1 MSKLRALWRNG
12 RGLLF
17 VVLVGIAFY
26 EMLEH
31 FSSVRAV
38 ISRTTSVLMP
48 ILCGLMVAYIIN
60 IPATILQ
67 GTLFKKAHAAG
78 KKYVV
83 PLTVVLS
90 YLIVFGIL
98 TAVLVIVIPKA
109 VDSVKI
115 LFDNFETYYNSAAK
129 WATEFWEGLNLS
141 DEVTARAVE
150 ISNKILDNVE
160 VFTTN
165 LAPKLLGY
173 TFNAVSTVAD
183 ILLALAFSIYA
194 ILDKNR
200 LLAHSRRFVRSVFN
214 EKHSSGILEVF
225 SYANLTF
232 RGYFAGQITSCTII
246 GILCYIGMRIMNMP
260 FPEMISV
267 FIAVFAMIPI
277 LGPWLSTIPSAFII
291 LMTSPGK
298 PELVLYFVIMII
310 IIQQID
316 NNLVYP
322 RVVGDAV
329 GLSSAWVL
337 GAVILG
343 SGLFGIAGLIFAVPV
358 TAVLYRL
365 LADWTNER
373 ARQRGVP
380 IIDTVPGVKYDL
392 RGHVRRSFKKK
403 KNNASPGSGK
413 LRTKATKTETR
424 ETAVADKAGR
434 TEKSENEN
442 SDNK

>member
-12 RGLLF
+12 RGMLF
-17 VVLVGIAFY
+17 IVLVGIAFY

-31 FSSVRAV
+31 FSAVRAV
-38 ISRTTSVLMP
+38 FSQTVSVLMP
-48 ILCGLMVAYIIN
+48 IICGLMVAYVIN

-67 GTLFKKAHAAG
+67 GTLFGKAHAAG
-78 KKYVV
+78 KKFVV
-83 PLTVVLS
+83 PLTVALS
-90 YLIVFGIL
+90 YIIVFGIL
-98 TAVLVIVIPKA
+98 AAVLIIVIPKA
-109 VDSVKI
+109 ADSVKL
-115 LFDNFETYYNSAAK
+115 LFDNFESYYNSAAK

-141 DEVTARAVE
+141 DEVTTRAVE
-150 ISNKILDNVE
+150 ISSKILDNIE
-160 VFTTN
+160 AFTTE

-183 ILLALAFSIYA
+183 ILLAFAFSIYA

-200 LLAHSRRFVRSVFN
+200 LLAHSRRFVRSVFS
-214 EKHSSGILEVF
+214 EKNSEKILEVF

-246 GILCYIGMRIMNMP
+246 GILCYIGMRIMNLP

-277 LGPWLSTIPSAFII
+277 LGPWLSTVPSAFII
-291 LMTSPGK
+291 LMTSPDK
-298 PELVLYFVIMII
+298 PELVLYFVLMII

-343 SGLFGIAGLIFAVPV
+343 SGLFGIVGLIFAVPV

-380 IIDTVPGVKYDL
+380 IIDTVPGAKYDL
-392 RGHVRRSFKKK
+392 RGHVRRSFKKRKSRQAAGTEKAENSAGTAAK
-403 KNNASPGSGK
+403 KTEQAAEQTPGS
-413 LRTKATKTETR
+413 A
-424 ETAVADKAGR
+424 
-434 TEKSENEN
+434 EKNSEN
-442 SDNK
+442 K

>member
-1 MSKLRALWRNG
+1 M
-12 RGLLF
+12 LF

-98 TAVLVIVIPKA
+98 TAVLIIVIPKA
-109 VDSVKI
+109 ADSVKI

-141 DEVTARAVE
+141 DEVTAHAVE

-277 LGPWLSTIPSAFII
+277 LGGAARF
-291 LMTSPGK
+291 
-298 PELVLYFVIMII
+298 
-310 IIQQID
+310 
-316 NNLVYP
+316 
-322 RVVGDAV
+322 RV
-329 GLSSAWVL
+329 
-337 GAVILG
+337 
-343 SGLFGIAGLIFAVPV
+343 
-358 TAVLYRL
+358 
-365 LADWTNER
+365 
-373 ARQRGVP
+373 
-380 IIDTVPGVKYDL
+380 
-392 RGHVRRSFKKK
+392 RS
-403 KNNASPGSGK
+403 
-413 LRTKATKTETR
+413 
-424 ETAVADKAGR
+424 
-434 TEKSENEN
+434 
-442 SDNK
+442 